1 MVTAIGFIALLAASY
16 LMMNYLGSPSRE
28 LDQLIAMEE
37 QAEQLRKRCTYDSNM
52 RDRNTR
58 QRNQLLVR
66 IARKRQALASE
77 HKLQAREINRA
88 LRARRRA
95 H

>member
-1 MVTAIGFIALLAASY
+1 MVTSIGLIAMLAVSY
-16 LMMNYLGSPSRE
+16 LMMSYLGSPSRE

-37 QAEQLRKRCTYDSNM
+37 QAERLRKRCTYDSDM
-52 RDRNTR
+52 RDKNTR

-77 HKLQAREINRA
+77 QKLQAREINRM
-88 LRARRRA
+88 LLARRRVR
-95 H
+95 